1 MTYHRWNCAGYFSY
15 FSTTFA
21 FRLLVS
27 PACRGISLRV
37 GGLLLPAMRCLYRR
51 RAAVDVDANVG
62 VNVALSECLLSC
74 SVSGG
79 SHDGNQDRRIFSCLL
94 SLWCLRFVA
103 LYQRRHHA
111 IKRCGLFVGW
121 DTEDLMRLARMS
133 RVHRHP
139 SKSVLLMQRKV
150 PVHEGLEQPNVVL
163 VKPYARLFGMVTS
176 ECAAIFFV
184 VRFAL

>member
-1 MTYHRWNCAGYFSY
+1 MTYHRWNFAGYYRMFRRLSSSDYSY
-15 FSTTFA
+15 RQRA
-21 FRLLVS
+21 VVS
-27 PACRGISLRV
+27 L
-37 GGLLLPAMRCLYRR
+37 GLGSVLLPAMSCLYRR
-51 RAAVDVDANVG
+51 RSTVEVDVYVG
-62 VNVALSECLLSC
+62 VNVVLIEGPLSC
-74 SVSGG
+74 YISGG
-79 SHDGNQDRRIFSCLL
+79 SHDGNQDRHIFSCFL
-94 SLWCLRFVA
+94 SLLCLRFVA

-150 PVHEGLEQPNVVL
+150 PVHEGLEEPNVVL
-163 VKPYARLFGMVTS
+163 VKSHARLFGMVMS
-176 ECAAIFFV
+176 ECAAFFFV